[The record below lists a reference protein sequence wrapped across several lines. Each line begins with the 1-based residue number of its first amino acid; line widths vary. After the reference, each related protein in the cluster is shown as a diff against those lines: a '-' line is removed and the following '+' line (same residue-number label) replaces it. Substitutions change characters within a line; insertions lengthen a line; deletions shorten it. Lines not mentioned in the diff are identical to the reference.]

1 MQTKSREELTQ
12 RLVESVEQLN
22 RQLRLDRLSEW
33 QDLDLTIPQAKTLF
47 LLEREGPQRMGTIA
61 GALGIAVS
69 ATTTVVDRLVARGLA
84 TRLSDAKDRRVV
96 IWVLTEQRRQ
106 AADRFWAIGHAR
118 RRRVDRSG
126 AGVRADVWRPRRGD
140 ARLLTTSGTTGARR
154 IAAGPPEPGPSAHL

>member
-12 RLVESVEQLN
+12 RLVESVEHLN

-69 ATTTVVDRLVARGLA
+69 ATTTVVDRLVDRGLA
-84 TRLSDAKDRRVV
+84 TRLSDPKDRRVV
-96 IWVLTEQRRQ
+96 ICELTEQGRQ
-106 AADRFWAIGHAR
+106 AADRFWRIGPER
-118 RRRVDRSG
+118 LRSL
-126 AGVRADVWRPRRGD
+126 ADHLQAEQLTGLVQAFEQMCD
-140 ARLLTTSGTTGARR
+140 AEVE
-154 IAAGPPEPGPSAHL
+154 AAPDS